1 MRENNK
7 ALRGTSSSIFNNLTK
22 GVVMIKPLSF
32 YVDKIIN
39 DLKEKGKQSQRK
51 GLVMSE
57 IVLEVEN
64 QLGTDACE
72 LARKHMISDY
82 ESEYKRLNPVG
93 WAKSQRLFPNK

>member
-1 MRENNK
+1 
-7 ALRGTSSSIFNNLTK
+7 
-22 GVVMIKPLSF
+22 MIKPLSF

-51 GLVMSE
+51 GWVMSE
-57 IVLEVEN
+57 IIQEVEN
-64 QLGTDACE
+64 QLGKDASE

-82 ESEYKRLNPVG
+82 ENEYKRINPVG